1 MFQFKNEACFKER
14 ISSMSE
20 AGTMLFSVIT
30 HQFFDKFLNCF
41 HQIMK
46 FRQVVLLLYQ
56 MDKVYNVLK
65 HSFVVH
71 LTKFI
76 QQKDEI
82 FSLNGEKAMTL
93 IRRGVH

>member
-1 MFQFKNEACFKER
+1 
-14 ISSMSE
+14 
-20 AGTMLFSVIT
+20 
-30 HQFFDKFLNCF
+30 
-41 HQIMK
+41 MK
-46 FRQVVLLLYQ
+46 FRQFVLLLYQ

-82 FSLNGEKAMTL
+82 FSLNGEKAMYNVLELVDNFGFL
-93 IRRGVH
+93 ISFFFDKFIC